1 MIPSRHTTRRQSG
14 FSMVEVLVALIILMV
29 GLLGLAGLMI
39 QSQRSE
45 MESYQRVQALILLQD
60 MYGRINVNRNVT
72 SCYITP
78 TYLGTPATGTT
89 PVAAPACTAAGATSS
104 PSTLLQKTQ
113 AQNDMTAWSL
123 LLTGAGETSGGTS
136 IGAMIGARGCLSY
149 NNYLVST
156 ELPEY
161 SPTTGLAT
169 GAVIAGS
176 GIYTLSVAWQGMG
189 DTFAPPAGLP
199 CAQGLYG
206 AAETKRRVVSLSFRM
221 AALDK

>member
-1 MIPSRHTTRRQSG
+1 
-14 FSMVEVLVALIILMV
+14 MVEVLVALIILMV

-113 AQNDMTAWSL
+113 AQNDMNAWSL
-123 LLTGAGETSGGTS
+123 LLTGAGETSGGTN

-149 NNYLVST
+149 NSGSAL
-156 ELPEY
+156 LEY

-206 AAETKRRVVSLSFRM
+206 AAEKRRVVSLSFRM